1 MKLPFVSCG
10 TDGNKISRPVEHR
23 IKLEKELY
31 RERGRKE
38 ERRMSEGLEEEREEE
53 RR

>member
-10 TDGNKISRPVEHR
+10 TGGNKISRPVEHR
-23 IKLEKELY
+23 EGILK
-31 RERGRKE
+31 RERARGE
-38 ERRMSEGLEEEREEE
+38 ERRMSEGLEKEREEE